1 MDIVGSHTLEV
12 MSTATWYNKWLF
24 EMSTKHLG
32 EKILEIGSG
41 IGNFT
46 EMLAKNHDVTAT
58 DINKGYLEILKSNIR
73 NVDSG
78 FGDLEKD
85 KFFFKNKKFDSIIAF
100 NVLEHIGNDKDAIG
114 NAYKLLKKGGKFI
127 VIVPAHMFLFSDFD
141 KSLGHFRRYTIDDF
155 VKKAK
160 SSGFVIKEVKYI
172 NWAGAVGW
180 FLFMKILK
188 KQELPSREV
197 GVFNLIGPV
206 LLQIEKFIRPAFGLS
221 VYCVAEK
228 K

>member
-1 MDIVGSHTLEV
+1 MDKVGSHTLEV

-24 EMSTKHLG
+24 EMSSKHLG

-58 DINKGYLEILKSNIR
+58 DINKDYLRILKSDIKNA
-73 NVDSG
+73 DSG
-78 FGDLEKD
+78 FGDLEKND
-85 KFFFKNKKFDSIIAF
+85 FFFKTTKFNSIIAF
-100 NVLEHIGNDKDAIG
+100 NVLEHIRGDRKAIR
-114 NAYKLLKKGGKFI
+114 NAFNLLKKNGKLI
-127 VIVPAHMFLFSDFD
+127 VIVPAHMFLFSNFD

-155 VKKAK
+155 VEKAK

-172 NWAGAVGW
+172 NWVGAVGW

-188 KQELPSREV
+188 KRELPSREV
-197 GVFNLIGPV
+197 GIFNLIGPV